1 METRLHFDN
10 KSRGLTL
17 HAKEH
22 FVSDDNV
29 VLTVQGKLDTSTG
42 GLEGK
47 VALRKKFFPEASNP
61 WYTRADLGASYE
73 STTDEILY
81 GVDAKKCFELS
92 PDGLLTLDTKGGLQM
107 SASRKKVCYEARR
120 GTKRKG
126 FRKEW
131 FVFVFAFSSV
141 TVNARVQSI
150 NTDTS
155 VSPFTQVWKGK
166 VELSQKIFNFTED
179 QDLKIKL
186 GYDIARR
193 TPYGQFRENNWTL
206 DTGKKEMQ
214 RESVSV

>member
-92 PDGLLTLDTKGGLQM
+92 PDGLLTLDTKAGLQM
-107 SASRKKVCYEARR
+107 SASRKK
-120 GTKRKG
+120 
-126 FRKEW
+126 
-131 FVFVFAFSSV
+131 
-141 TVNARVQSI
+141 
-150 NTDTS
+150 
-155 VSPFTQVWKGK
+155 VWKGK

-206 DTGKKEMQ
+206 DTDFRSKW
-214 RESVSV
+214 SINYDL